1 MKKVIKKQ
9 EASRADSLK
18 DEELTKKSNESL
30 DAANDTLKKGLTDDN
45 GKGLN
50 SNIIKLFKEVQ
61 KQTSIINNK
70 AQIKPGISA
79 EQAENVTKKSLEI
92 DQFKTIRERMSDF
105 AKGFKE
111 FFTLKGFLNKT
122 GIVNKDSTG
131 IVATAVNRRAARKQ
145 YEEDRMKV
153 DPNYWKLAKGDTEK
167 EKKANARATFGK
179 QFNEQ
184 QEIRMKMRGNEGE
197 ISGLKERGFTEQQ
210 IAKSG
215 LLKNREN
222 LAKKMTVV
230 DSRIRENAA
239 DKSDNTKQ
247 SELKSNTQ
255 NKENITNTAKIIS
268 INSRLYKGETA
279 GNTKKQLEVESKKQ
293 QVNKKQIV
301 ESGFLKT
308 KEGIAEKIT
317 TIDSRAG
324 GGETAGNTKKQLE
337 VESKK
342 KQKDKETIKEAMDFS
357 DENQLEAERSTDLQ
371 TEYLKQIAE
380 NTSHIPK
387 AAGGKE
393 EKKASSGGLLDT
405 VMGFLGEGFM
415 KAIKFLF
422 NPKNILKALTKFLL
436 PVMIIG
442 SLVNGI
448 MDGFT
453 KFMET
458 GSISEALIAG
468 LGGILSFLTFGLFD
482 ADTIRSVV
490 DGVSGFITDYI
501 IEPLKK
507 FVGSIGEAFNTYIA
521 QPIMQAFDYIGN
533 LFTEYIVDP
542 IKKFFSPIA
551 DFFKKIKDQVFGFLE
566 DFGIPEI
573 GFTIPII
580 GKKVS
585 IGPFYPFRP
594 SEGTDKVSTN
604 SQMNSSSSSAGESR
618 NMKENIGVTN
628 KDETTVFNSE
638 SKESSNG
645 PSTYSRTMARFDP
658 RTGKASYT
666 NEDDLN
672 NLKYD
677 APLTKGGFR
686 QIKKASAE
694 GADSTKIKEIV
705 KEDEAYQKLG
715 FFDKIKVDVGYAKAS
730 DLLAAQQPTRQSDTV
745 YNKSSEN
752 AAAAA
757 TPPAEKPPVI
767 VNAPTNVSNNKQN
780 VALPQSI
787 RNPDNGFN
795 RYAGSRSVML

>member
-70 AQIKPGISA
+70 AQIKPGIGA

-222 LAKKMTVV
+222 LAEKMTVV
-230 DSRIRENAA
+230 DSRIRENVA

-247 SELKSNTQ
+247 SELKSNTQNKENITNTANKQNKENITNTANKQ

-279 GNTKKQLEVESKKQ
+279 GNTKKQLE
-293 QVNKKQIV
+293 I
-301 ESGFLKT
+301 
-308 KEGIAEKIT
+308 
-317 TIDSRAG
+317 
-324 GGETAGNTKKQLE
+324 
-337 VESKK
+337 ESKK
-342 KQKDKETIKEAMDFS
+342 KQKDKDTIKEAMDFS
-357 DENQLEAERSTDLQ
+357 DENQIEANRATDLQ

-380 NTSHIPK
+380 NTSHMAKP
-387 AAGGKE
+387 GSGKE

-415 KAIKFLF
+415 KAIRFLF

-453 KFMET
+453 KFIET

-645 PSTYSRTMARFDP
+645 QSTYSRTMARFDP
-658 RTGKASYT
+658 RTGKASYS

>member
-1 MKKVIKKQ
+1 MKKVIDKQ

-18 DEELTKKSNESL
+18 DEELTKKSSESL

-61 KQTSIINNK
+61 KQTSIITNK
-70 AQIKPGISA
+70 AQLKPGMGA

-105 AKGFKE
+105 LKGFKE

-131 IVATAVNRRAARKQ
+131 IVATAINRRAARKQ

-153 DPNYWKLAKGDTEK
+153 DPNYWKLAKGDTDK

-197 ISGLKERGFTEQQ
+197 ISGLESRGFTEQQ
-210 IAKSG
+210 IARSG
-215 LLKNREN
+215 LLKTREN
-222 LAKKMTVV
+222 LAEKMTVV
-230 DSRIRENAA
+230 DSRVRSGGETAG
-239 DKSDNTKQ
+239 NTKK
-247 SELKSNTQ
+247 ELEIESKKKQKDEKIIEKSGSAKTQ
-255 NKENITNTAKIIS
+255 ESIANIVKIIAIDSKANKAKTNTANRTLVDS
-268 INSRLYKGETA
+268 RMLTNTSNSRMLTTNNTANKTAIDASFRMLPAETY
-279 GNTKKQLEVESKKQ
+279 GNTKKQLEVESKK
-293 QVNKKQIV
+293 KQKDKETVIA
-301 ESGFLKT
+301 SGLLKT
-308 KEGIAEKIT
+308 KEGVAEKIT

-337 VESKK
+337 IESKK
-342 KQKDKETIKEAMDFS
+342 KQKDKDTIKEAMDFS
-357 DENQLEAERSTDLQ
+357 DENQIEANRARDLQ

-380 NTSHIPK
+380 NTSHMAKP
-387 AAGGKE
+387 GSGKE

-405 VMGFLGEGFM
+405 VMGFLGKGFM
-415 KAIKFLF
+415 QAIKFLF

-436 PVMIIG
+436 PVMIVG

-458 GSISEALIAG
+458 GSIGEALIAG

-482 ADTIRSVV
+482 ANTIRSVV

-521 QPIMQAFDYIGN
+521 QPIMQAFDYIGK

-566 DFGIPEI
+566 NFGIPEI
-573 GFTIPII
+573 GFTIPVI

-585 IGPFYPFRP
+585 IGPFYPFKA
-594 SEGTDKVSTN
+594 SSDTASGSTASSSSTSTN
-604 SQMNSSSSSAGESR
+604 SAQKSGETVAPSSKNSAKGDA
-618 NMKENIGVTN
+618 NTAKL
-628 KDETTVFNSE
+628 DEIE
-638 SKESSNG
+638 
-645 PSTYSRTMARFDP
+645 
-658 RTGKASYT
+658 
-666 NEDDLN
+666 
-672 NLKYD
+672 
-677 APLTKGGFR
+677 
-686 QIKKASAE
+686 
-694 GADSTKIKEIV
+694 
-705 KEDEAYQKLG
+705 KEDKAYKQLN
-715 FFDKIKVDVGYAKAS
+715 FWDKRKVDVGYAKAS
-730 DLLAAQQPTRQSDTV
+730 DLLAAQQPMRQSDTV
-745 YNKSSEN
+745 YKKSSEN
-752 AAAAA
+752 AAAAG
-757 TPPAEKPPVI
+757 TPPAAKPPVI

-795 RYAGSRSVML
+795 RYAGSRSVMV